1 MSLRTSLRRRLA
13 GESPGGPRPAPARV
27 AEPGGDRVW
36 PYWLERQ
43 LDPHSPAL
51 VPAEGTDGSAG
62 PANVTARNWTA
73 IGNLDSPLAATVDPR
88 GLVTPVPGGWSL
100 DWWVGADDRWHV
112 PSREVGVRQRLVD
125 GAPVVETAMRIPS
138 GDAVAQ
144 AYAVRRSSAEGGGE
158 VVVVDFANRSPVP
171 VALALAVRPYGPE
184 ALAHVERIEV
194 DGTVVTVDGRVAL
207 LLSRL
212 PARYATAS
220 QGAGDGDG
228 PADVAATVLAGEAGT
243 HWPGT
248 VTSAEGDAQAAFVFP
263 LAHGATLQV
272 ALPLTSPGE
281 EPRRSFPSAV
291 PGAEHVARGWRS
303 QADRGVRLELPD
315 ARLAEAVAANRRFLL
330 LRHDDPVGPPA
341 GGSPV
346 RQVAGLAA
354 ALDAHGYHDE
364 AVRVL
369 APLPDRQRP
378 DGGFPD
384 EPDERAA
391 VGAALWALGQHWR
404 LAREPVVAKL
414 AADTVVAGAHRLERA
429 RRSARAA
436 DAPWVAAGLA
446 AAADVLLAA
455 GEPAA
460 AEAVGEVAAEAAVGL
475 VPALLT
481 VPAAAGVSAGEAT
494 GAGGRAV
501 AEPGEGGL
509 RPDRTLLLATAELRS
524 GDERALAR
532 LAWVLETAS
541 PTWTWPSVVH
551 PRLGGGAAGDGH
563 DLATAVALLGFVR
576 DLLVREDGAG
586 GLALSSLVPEA
597 WLGQGWEV
605 HDAPTAA
612 GRLSYAVRWHGDR
625 PAILWDLDR
634 HPGTGP
640 VRLTAPG
647 LDPTWS
653 TTEARGEA
661 LLAPVA
667 GSFVQPAPRPAAEPA
682 APPAPGPP
690 SGTGPSGGTTP
701 PVQDPP
707 DDMAP
712 PAPID
717 PGSLS

>member
-1 MSLRTSLRRRLA
+1 
-13 GESPGGPRPAPARV
+13 
-27 AEPGGDRVW
+27 
-36 PYWLERQ
+36 
-43 LDPHSPAL
+43 
-51 VPAEGTDGSAG
+51 
-62 PANVTARNWTA
+62 
-73 IGNLDSPLAATVDPR
+73 
-88 GLVTPVPGGWSL
+88 
-100 DWWVGADDRWHV
+100 
-112 PSREVGVRQRLVD
+112 VR
-125 GAPVVETAMRIPS
+125 
-138 GDAVAQ
+138 
-144 AYAVRRSSAEGGGE
+144 
-158 VVVVDFANRSPVP
+158 
-171 VALALAVRPYGPE
+171 
-184 ALAHVERIEV
+184 
-194 DGTVVTVDGRVAL
+194 
-207 LLSRL
+207 
-212 PARYATAS
+212 
-220 QGAGDGDG
+220 
-228 PADVAATVLAGEAGT
+228 
-243 HWPGT
+243 
-248 VTSAEGDAQAAFVFP
+248 
-263 LAHGATLQV
+263 
-272 ALPLTSPGE
+272 
-281 EPRRSFPSAV
+281 
-291 PGAEHVARGWRS
+291 
-303 QADRGVRLELPD
+303 
-315 ARLAEAVAANRRFLL
+315 
-330 LRHDDPVGPPA
+330 
-341 GGSPV
+341 
-346 RQVAGLAA
+346 
-354 ALDAHGYHDE
+354 
-364 AVRVL
+364 
-369 APLPDRQRP
+369 
-378 DGGFPD
+378 
-384 EPDERAA
+384 
-391 VGAALWALGQHWR
+391 
-404 LAREPVVAKL
+404 
-414 AADTVVAGAHRLERA
+414 
-429 RRSARAA
+429 
-436 DAPWVAAGLA
+436 
-446 AAADVLLAA
+446 
-455 GEPAA
+455 
-460 AEAVGEVAAEAAVGL
+460 EVAAEAAVGL

-667 GSFVQPAPRPAAEPA
+667 GSFVQPAPGPAAEPA

-690 SGTGPSGGTTP
+690 SGTSPSGGTTP